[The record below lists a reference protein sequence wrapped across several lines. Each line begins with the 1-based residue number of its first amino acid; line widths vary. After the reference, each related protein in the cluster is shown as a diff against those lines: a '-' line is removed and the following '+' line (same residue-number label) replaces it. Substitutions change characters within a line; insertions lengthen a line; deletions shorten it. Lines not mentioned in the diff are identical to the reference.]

1 MSSAETQA
9 KREKKL
15 EHFFRE
21 AYAVTF
27 GNKKHEK
34 SQVQFNP
41 GFLDPSHFN
50 RRIRIF
56 RIRIHMKMHLNS
68 KFQSRNS
75 STTLLFIE
83 SIL

>member
-41 GFLDPSHFN
+41 GLTLLSTDLFCHF
-50 RRIRIF
+50 
-56 RIRIHMKMHLNS
+56 
-68 KFQSRNS
+68 FQSR
-75 STTLLFIE
+75 
-83 SIL
+83 